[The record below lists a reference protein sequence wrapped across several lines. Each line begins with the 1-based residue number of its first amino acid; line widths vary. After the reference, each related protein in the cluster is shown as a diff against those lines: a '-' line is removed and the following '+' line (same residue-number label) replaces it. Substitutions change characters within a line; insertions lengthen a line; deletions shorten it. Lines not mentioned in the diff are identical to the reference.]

1 MYELL
6 YFNDFPKCKNHKI
19 LVKDS
24 NKNNLIDE
32 CKNRLKQ
39 AEYCN
44 PQTMLCIMD
53 NGQVIH
59 PVISN
64 LKGGTTHP
72 CQDGWIWLTG
82 KGYTVEERE
91 KNHQEFTKK
100 LNSHMRGIVTPP
112 MIDIEKSSTQNSP
125 VKQDISGKNKEKK
138 TNIKKT
144 NQKRNNKETE
154 KKEIFYQK
162 WDGITDRNVLSNYFE
177 KVKELYNS
185 ANYQL
190 NKKVVGNMPILWFGD
205 HEKYIKSHVKIVTV
219 GYNPS
224 DKEFSKQRFG
234 NLANKT
240 INEISLEEYINA
252 LNSYFYNTPY
262 REWFGQ
268 FKWYLQQFGA
278 SFENGVMHIDLYS
291 AIATSPTW
299 KGLSD
304 EEKEIVSQRDICNGL
319 LFDFLKPDVI
329 LCNFDIRE
337 LNIEYEKFI
346 EYQTAR
352 KRLMAGCCAG
362 KIYIG
367 NTAGHSPFAFVSRT
381 DRQNFFRQI
390 FSEFNISSII

>member
-1 MYELL
+1 MNKE
-6 YFNDFPKCKNHKI
+6 NIDGEDG
-19 LVKDS
+19 VKVA
-24 NKNNLIDE
+24 KNNYFSEDWLPI
-32 CKNRLKQ
+32 KQ
-39 AEYCN
+39 ILNEFFESDKKD
-44 PQTMLCIMD
+44 IEE
-53 NGQVIH
+53 G
-59 PVISN
+59 ISK
-64 LKGGTTHP
+64 LEGLVP
-72 CQDGWIWLTG
+72 YSVSD
-82 KGYTVEERE
+82 
-91 KNHQEFTKK
+91 EFTEK

-112 MIDIEKSSTQNSP
+112 IIDIKKSSTQNSP

-337 LNIEYEKFI
+337 LNIEYESNWCIMFLSK
-346 EYQTAR
+346 
-352 KRLMAGCCAG
+352 KRL
-362 KIYIG
+362 
-367 NTAGHSPFAFVSRT
+367 
-381 DRQNFFRQI
+381 
-390 FSEFNISSII
+390 